1 MPEKKPETDIDTQ
14 VVHAGERKT
23 MPPGQPTS
31 MPVYSSV
38 TYAYDSMAEMDRVF
52 AGQAPGYVYTR
63 HGNPTTDA
71 LADVLCEIES
81 GATACVYAS
90 GMAALHAALLTCGVS
105 AGTTVL
111 ASQDLYGATTNLL
124 HSIFGNLGVK
134 TVTADFSDLGQVRAL
149 AKETKPRVLLAETIS
164 NPLLKVCDIGACAE
178 IAREAG
184 ARLIIDNT
192 FASPCLCQP
201 LKHGADIVVHS
212 ATKFLGGHADAMGG
226 VAISQHEV
234 DGDSLVRVMKYV
246 GGVLSPWDA
255 HEILRGIKTL
265 AVRMERHCENA
276 SAVVAW
282 FSKDA
287 RVARVHYPGME
298 GTDVSGVQ
306 HAGTEGTHAS
316 GVQHAGR
323 HASGEVAN
331 RILRSPYFG
340 ALVSIELKDNSRE
353 AAFRF
358 MDALRLCV
366 RSTSL
371 GDVFTSVLHPAT
383 ASHRD
388 LDPPRRDALGI
399 TEGLIRMSVGIEN
412 VNDIIADIEQALN
425 AVSVPGAVA
434 TGS

>member
-1 MPEKKPETDIDTQ
+1 MVEKKSETDIDTT
-14 VVHAGERKT
+14 VVHAGEGIPA
-23 MPPGQPTS
+23 PPGQPTS
-31 MPVYSSV
+31 MPIYSSV
-38 TYAYDSMAEMDRVF
+38 TYTYDSMAEMDRVF
-52 AGQAPGYVYTR
+52 AGDAPGYVYTR

-71 LADVLCEIES
+71 LANVLCEIES
-81 GATACVYAS
+81 GATACVYGS

-124 HSIFGNLGVK
+124 HSIFGTLGVK
-134 TVTADFSDLGQVRAL
+134 TVTADFADLEQLRAL
-149 AKETKPRVLLAETIS
+149 ARENKPRVLLAETIS
-164 NPLLKVCDIGACAE
+164 NPLLKVCDINACAE
-178 IAREAG
+178 IASEAG

-192 FASPCLCQP
+192 FASPFLCQP
-201 LKHGADIVVHS
+201 LKHGADVVIHS

-226 VAISQHEV
+226 VAISQHEA
-234 DGDSLVRVMKYV
+234 DADSLVRVMKYV

-276 SAVVAW
+276 SAVAAW
-282 FSKDA
+282 LNKDA
-287 RVARVHYPGME
+287 RVARVHYPE
-298 GTDVSGVQ
+298 LD
-306 HAGTEGTHAS
+306 GTHAS
-316 GVQHAGR
+316 GMQHVGSAYR
-323 HASGEVAN
+323 ET
-331 RILRSPYFG
+331 RILRAPYFG
-340 ALVSIELKDNSRE
+340 ALVSIELQDNSRE

-358 MDALRLCV
+358 MDALKLCV

-388 LDPPRRDALGI
+388 LEPARRDALGI
-399 TEGLIRMSVGIEN
+399 SEGLIRMSVGIEK

-425 AVSVPGAVA
+425 AASAPEAAAVSVPGALA